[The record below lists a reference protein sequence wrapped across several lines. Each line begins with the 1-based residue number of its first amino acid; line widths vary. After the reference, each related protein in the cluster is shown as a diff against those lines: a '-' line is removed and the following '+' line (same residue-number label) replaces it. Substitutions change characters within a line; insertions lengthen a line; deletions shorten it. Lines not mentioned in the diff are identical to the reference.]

1 MTHRIISK
9 DVADCIT
16 VGISYTVGETVLRHV
31 DGKNINNG
39 YSEHEVVTHWEG
51 LVIFT
56 IALVYHTVRAC
67 MLESARLSM
76 MNSMTIIL

>member
-39 YSEHEVVTHWEG
+39 YSEHICTPFPPPVP
-51 LVIFT
+51 
-56 IALVYHTVRAC
+56 
-67 MLESARLSM
+67 
-76 MNSMTIIL
+76 